1 MNCLLEAVAGAYL
14 TVRARLM
21 ADPVE
26 EEVYSAQDSL
36 ENCRRTMEVRERE
49 YVEES
54 RQLGAAA
61 LAMKRA
67 GNFSAARARVLDRR
81 RVVKRIEK
89 LRHGLVLV
97 DSQLEAIRTTE
108 LDREIMLTLRAST
121 LAMKKA
127 GIGVKVQDA
136 EQVMT
141 ELDET
146 LNQTHDL
153 TTVLSTPLAYAEE
166 DQELDAEL
174 EWLEE
179 TPLLD
184 PGMAFAVER
193 PPNLAPAAP
202 EASGDAPRALGPVR
216 EEPGEELEAA
226 V

>member
-26 EEVYSAQDSL
+26 EEVYSAHDSL
-36 ENCRRTMEVRERE
+36 ENCRRTMEARERE
-49 YVEES
+49 YLGES
-54 RQLGAAA
+54 RKLGEAA

-67 GNFSAARARVLDRR
+67 GNFTAARARILDRR
-81 RVVKRIEK
+81 RVVRRIEK
-89 LRHGLVLV
+89 LRHGLLLV
-97 DSQLEAIRTTE
+97 DSQLEAIRTSE

-121 LAMKKA
+121 SALKKA
-127 GIGVKVQDA
+127 GIGVKVEDA

-146 LNQTHDL
+146 LNKTQDL
-153 TTVLSTPLAYAEE
+153 TTVLSTPLTYAEE

-174 EWLEE
+174 DWLEE

-184 PGMAFAVER
+184 PGMAFVVER
-193 PPNLAPAAP
+193 ADAPVPAAAASVRPEAPARFSDEAP
-202 EASGDAPRALGPVR
+202 
-216 EEPGEELEAA
+216 EELEA
-226 V
+226 VV